1 MLVSDGLVCWDF
13 HFVLFE
19 CDACVKKSKRSIAT
33 HSFLPR
39 LKTLGCTNLDDLAQ
53 FDSQLQ
59 LSLAAWGYYYED
71 YIKLSTGVKVLQA
84 SRGSR
89 DQDYEVQLVH
99 SLAERRLNEKWSI
112 GEFSAVGKTCVA
124 LLC

>member
-1 MLVSDGLVCWDF
+1 MTVRHVPYEL
-13 HFVLFE
+13 
-19 CDACVKKSKRSIAT
+19 SIASL
-33 HSFLPR
+33 SFLHS

-112 GEFSAVGKTCVA
+112 GEFGGITKLCVSWVV
-124 LLC
+124 LL